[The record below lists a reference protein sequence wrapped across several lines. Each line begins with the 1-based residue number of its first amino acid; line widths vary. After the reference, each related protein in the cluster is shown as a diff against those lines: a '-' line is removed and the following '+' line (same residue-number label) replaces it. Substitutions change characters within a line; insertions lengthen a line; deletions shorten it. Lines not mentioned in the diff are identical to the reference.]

1 MNFILNNAALV
12 RVVLDLL
19 LVSFILILAK
29 VSDLLFKKNETDK
42 TIYFNDSNDIKNVKK
57 WKPEKKSA

>member
-1 MNFILNNAALV
+1 MNLILNHATLV

-29 VSDLLFKKNETDK
+29 VSDLLFKKNERDK
-42 TIYFNDSNDIKNVKK
+42 TIHFNDSNDKKNVK
-57 WKPEKKSA
+57 WRSEKRSA